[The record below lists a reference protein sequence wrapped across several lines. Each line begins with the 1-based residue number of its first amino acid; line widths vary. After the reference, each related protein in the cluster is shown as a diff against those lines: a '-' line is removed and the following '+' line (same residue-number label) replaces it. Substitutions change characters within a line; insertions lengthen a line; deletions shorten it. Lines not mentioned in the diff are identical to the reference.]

1 MDVAT
6 FDHQQIFDFEG
17 LKGRLLSCSYAP
29 KEDAA
34 HYGEMMVALRSLF
47 QRYSHANQL
56 IFRYTTHLYY
66 ARP

>member
-1 MDVAT
+1 M
-6 FDHQQIFDFEG
+6 
-17 LKGRLLSCSYAP
+17 KGRLLSCSYAP